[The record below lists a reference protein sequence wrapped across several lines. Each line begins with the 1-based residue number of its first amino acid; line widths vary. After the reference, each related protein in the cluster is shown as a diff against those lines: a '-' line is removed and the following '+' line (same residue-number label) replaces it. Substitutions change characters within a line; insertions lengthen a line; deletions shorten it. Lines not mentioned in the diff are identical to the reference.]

1 MELAKK
7 CPFLAR
13 VPSSFVRKARGP
25 VLVSYAE
32 RCPVMSEVLN
42 KQSDIPPKS
51 DGAKTVGVA
60 TTAKAGKCPFSQNAA
75 VADAAPKGNGF
86 AGCACDYQEGS
97 PKMESVIP
105 ADGKCPFS
113 SGKLV
118 VDALQKLHPTPAMK
132 VGSVLSQPT
141 GVRQMVTMPLS
152 VQAPAPDLQNFHSH
166 FDYDQFFMGEIDKK
180 KRDDTYR
187 IFKKVNRLAGAF
199 PHALDYSNT
208 MTGKGVTVWCSNDY
222 LGMSR
227 HPEVLK
233 TAMETIE
240 KHGVGAGGTRNISG
254 TSSYHE
260 GLEEK
265 LAELHDK
272 EAALLFTSCYVAN
285 DTTLFTLARQL
296 PGCLIFSDAGNHASM
311 IQGIRNSGAKKFIF
325 RHNDV
330 DHLEQLLQE
339 ADPDAPKIVAFETV
353 HSMTGDVCPLEEL
366 CDVAHKYGALT
377 FVDEVHAVGLYGYN
391 GAGIGARDGV
401 LHKMDII
408 SGTLGKAFGVIGGY
422 IAGTAALVD
431 NIRSY
436 GSGFIFTTSLPPV
449 TVNSAITSIGI
460 LSGEEGR
467 QLRNKHQSVVHTLRN
482 KLVSAGLPV
491 VYAPSHIIPVHVGD
505 AAKCTAICNEMLS
518 KYGMY
523 VQSINYPT
531 VERGKERLRIAP
543 TPKHTEEMM
552 DKFTEALVKAWKN
565 QGMEF
570 LTPVCTT
577 DCDCQDRCIT
587 YQELECNK
595 YASQVTA
602 A

>member
-42 KQSDIPPKS
+42 KTDEIPDKNE
-51 DGAKTVGVA
+51 GAKTHGAA
-60 TTAKAGKCPFSQNAA
+60 TSAKAGKCPVMHNVTEVNNNEF
-75 VADAAPKGNGF
+75 VT
-86 AGCACDYQEGS
+86 CACDYQEGTG
-97 PKMESVIP
+97 KKDTTLES
-105 ADGKCPFS
+105 AGKCPFS

-118 VDALQKLHPTPAMK
+118 VDAVQKIHPTPAMK
-132 VGSVLSQPT
+132 VGNVFAQAT
-141 GVRQMVTMPLS
+141 GVRQLVTMPLA
-152 VQAPAPDLQNFHSH
+152 VQGPAPSIEAFQSH
-166 FDYDQFFMGEIDKK
+166 FDYDRFFLDEIEKK
-180 KRDDTYR
+180 KMDNTYR
-187 IFKKVNRLAGAF
+187 IFKRVNRLAETF
-199 PHALDYSNT
+199 PHAKDYSDSLA
-208 MTGKGVTVWCSNDY
+208 GKDVSVWCSNDY

-233 TAMETIE
+233 TARETID

-260 GLEEK
+260 TLEKK
-265 LAELHDK
+265 LAEIHKK

-296 PGCLIFSDAGNHASM
+296 PGCLIFSDSGNHASM

-330 DHLEQLLQE
+330 EHLEQLLEQ
-339 ADPDAPKIVAFETV
+339 ADPEVPKIVAFETV

-377 FVDEVHAVGLYGYN
+377 FVDEVHAVGMYGDN
-391 GAGIGARDGV
+391 GAGIGDRDNIM
-401 LHKMDII
+401 HKMDII
-408 SGTLGKAFGVIGGY
+408 TGTLGKAFGSIGGY
-422 IAGTAALVD
+422 IAASAALVD
-431 NIRSY
+431 NVRSY

-449 TVNSAITSIGI
+449 TVNSAITSVSI
-460 LSGEEGR
+460 LASDEGR
-467 QLRNKHQSVVHTLRN
+467 SLREKHQNAVRTLRN
-482 KLVSAGLPV
+482 KLVKAGLPV
-491 VYAPSHIIPVHVGD
+491 VYAPSQIIPVHVGD
-505 AAKCTAICNEMLS
+505 AAKCTAISNEMLT

-543 TPKHTEEMM
+543 TPEHNEAMM
-552 DKFTEALVKAWKN
+552 DKFTEALVKAWKDN
-565 QGMEF
+565 GMRF
-570 LTPVCTT
+570 LTPHCTT
-577 DCDCQDRCIT
+577 ACDCQERCIT
-587 YQELECNK
+587 YKELDCNK
-595 YASQVTA
+595 YASQVGA
-602 A
+602 

>member
-42 KQSDIPPKS
+42 KTSEVPEKTE
-51 DGAKTVGVA
+51 GAKTLGA
-60 TTAKAGKCPFSQNAA
+60 TTSVKAGKCPFMHNATA
-75 VADAAPKGNGF
+75 EVTKLKAGEFVA
-86 AGCACDYQEGS
+86 CACDYQEGACKKETTVDS
-97 PKMESVIP
+97 
-105 ADGKCPFS
+105 AGKCPFS
-113 SGKLV
+113 SGKVV
-118 VDALQKLHPTPAMK
+118 VDAVKNIHPTPAMK
-132 VGSVLSQPT
+132 VGNVFPQPT
-141 GVRQMVTMPLS
+141 GVRQMVTMPLG
-152 VQAPAPDLQNFHSH
+152 VQGPAPNIEAFQSH
-166 FDYDQFFMGEIDKK
+166 FDYDRFFLGEIEKK
-180 KRDDTYR
+180 KQDNTYR
-187 IFKKVNRLAGAF
+187 IFKRVNRLAETF
-199 PHALDYSNT
+199 PQAKDYSNSLE
-208 MTGKGVTVWCSNDY
+208 GKDVTVWCSNDY

-233 TAMETIE
+233 TARETID

-260 GLEEK
+260 ELERK
-265 LAELHDK
+265 LAEIHKK

-330 DHLEQLLQE
+330 EHLEQLLEQ
-339 ADPDAPKIVAFETV
+339 ADPDVPKIVAFETV

-377 FVDEVHAVGLYGYN
+377 FVDEVHAVGLYGDS
-391 GAGIGARDGV
+391 GAGIGDRDNV
-401 LHKMDII
+401 MDKMDII
-408 SGTLGKAFGVIGGY
+408 TGTLGKAFGVIGGY
-422 IAGTAALVD
+422 IAASAALVD
-431 NIRSY
+431 NVRSY

-449 TVNSAITSIGI
+449 TVNSAITSINI
-460 LSGEEGR
+460 LASDEGR
-467 QLRNKHQSVVHTLRN
+467 RLREKHQSIVRTLRN

-491 VYAPSHIIPVHVGD
+491 VYAPSQIIPVHVGD
-505 AAKCTAICNEMLS
+505 AAKCTAISNDMLT
-518 KYGMY
+518 KHGMY

-543 TPKHTEEMM
+543 TPEHNEEMM
-552 DKFTEALVKAWKN
+552 DKFVDALVQVWQN
-565 QGMEF
+565 NDMGF

-577 DCDCQDRCIT
+577 ECDCQERCIT
-587 YQELECNK
+587 YKELYCNK
-595 YASQVTA
+595 YATQVGA
-602 A
+602 